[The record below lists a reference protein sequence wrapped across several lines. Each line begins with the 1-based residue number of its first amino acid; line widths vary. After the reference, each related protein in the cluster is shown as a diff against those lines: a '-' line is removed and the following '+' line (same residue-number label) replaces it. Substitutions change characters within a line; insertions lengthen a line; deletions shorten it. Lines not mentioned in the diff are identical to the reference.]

1 MQQLTGLDAAFLALE
16 TANSTGHVGGVCILD
31 PKDAPVP
38 LTLAR
43 LTEVLGDRLPLV
55 PVLRRK
61 LLNVPLGLDQPY
73 WVDDPN
79 FDIEYHIREVAL
91 PRPGSEAQ
99 LTEQVSRLHA
109 RPLDRSRPLWE
120 IYLITGLA
128 RRRAAVYTK
137 IHHSAIDGAS
147 GAELLTILLDLAP
160 EGRELPPRKP
170 FTPERPPGPA
180 TLTAMAA
187 AKLAWRPVQT
197 VRFTNELVRVLPTLA
212 PALSTLVGGM
222 LGLNRGDGEVIP
234 TTPGRAPATPFNRPI
249 TPHRRLAL
257 RSVDLDSVKAVKN
270 AFGVSVND
278 VVMAMCAGALRRWL
292 ADHDALPDAPLI
304 AMIPVSVRDPASKAA
319 MGNKVSAMLATLP
332 TNVADPGERVGIVH
346 AATQTAKSQQ
356 AAMPQGLIDQ
366 VSDFSPPALTAR
378 AARVVFA
385 TGVLHRLPPF
395 NLCISN
401 VPGPNVPVYLC
412 GAKLLAHYPVSVI
425 TDGQGLN
432 ITLVGYLGRLH
443 FGLVS
448 CRELVPDID
457 VLADYLVDELDLLL
471 KAASQLPANPRAPAG
486 LWPARGELA
495 AAPWPGQQLRA
506 EIRDDVRA
514 VLPEGTA
521 PPDRVPPEMFAAA
534 VDEYLSCRRLDMQS
548 LARRLERWPG
558 HALPS
563 RGKP

>member
-16 TANSTGHVGGVCILD
+16 TTNSTGHVGGVCVLD
-31 PKDAPVP
+31 PKDAPAP

-43 LTEVLGDRLPLV
+43 LTQVLGERLPLV

-61 LLNVPLGLDQPY
+61 LLNVPFGLDQPY

-79 FDIEYHIREVAL
+79 FDIEYHIREIAL
-91 PRPGSEAQ
+91 PRPGSDDQ
-99 LTEQVSRLHA
+99 LTEQVARLHA

-128 RRRAAVYTK
+128 KRRAAVYTK

-147 GAELLTILLDLAP
+147 GAELLTILLDLTP
-160 EGRELPPRKP
+160 EGRVVPPQAP
-170 FTPERPPGPA
+170 FTPAPPPGPVA
-180 TLTAMAA
+180 LAAMAA
-187 AKLAWRPVQT
+187 AKLAWRPVET
-197 VRFTNELVRVLPTLA
+197 VRFTNELVRAVPTLA

-234 TTPGRAPATPFNRPI
+234 TTPGRAPMTPFNAQI

-257 RSVDLDSVKAVKN
+257 RSVDLDSVKTVKN

-278 VVMAMCAGALRRWL
+278 VVMAMSAGALRRWL
-292 ADHDALPDAPLI
+292 GDHHALPDAPLI

-319 MGNKVSAMLATLP
+319 MGNKVSAMLAALP
-332 TNVADPGERVGIVH
+332 TNVADPGDRVQIVH
-346 AATQTAKSQQ
+346 AATQTAKAQQ
-356 AAMPQGLIDQ
+356 AVIPQGLIDQ
-366 VSDFSPPALTAR
+366 VSDFAPPALTAR

-395 NLCISN
+395 NVCISN

-432 ITLVGYLGRLH
+432 ITLVGYLGQLH

-448 CRELVPDID
+448 CRELIPDLD
-457 VLADYLVDELDLLL
+457 VLADYLVEELDLLL
-471 KAASQLPANPRAPAG
+471 KAASQRPAG
-486 LWPARGELA
+486 
-495 AAPWPGQQLRA
+495 
-506 EIRDDVRA
+506 
-514 VLPEGTA
+514 
-521 PPDRVPPEMFAAA
+521 
-534 VDEYLSCRRLDMQS
+534 
-548 LARRLERWPG
+548 
-558 HALPS
+558 
-563 RGKP
+563 

>member
-16 TANSTGHVGGVCILD
+16 TANSTGHVGGICILD
-31 PKDAPVP
+31 PSGIPAP

-43 LTEVLGDRLPLV
+43 LTDVLGARLPLV

-61 LLNVPLGLDQPY
+61 LLTVPLGLDQPY

-79 FDIEYHIREVAL
+79 FDIEYHIREIAL
-91 PRPGSEAQ
+91 PRPGSDAQ
-99 LTEQVSRLHA
+99 LTEQVARLHA
-109 RPLDRSRPLWE
+109 RPLDRSKPLWE

-147 GAELLTILLDLAP
+147 GAELLTILLDLTP
-160 EGRELPPRKP
+160 EGREVPA
-170 FTPERPPGPA
+170 PERFVPAKPPGYA
-180 TLTAMAA
+180 ALTALAA
-187 AKLAWRPVQT
+187 ARLAYKPVQT
-197 VRFTNELVRVLPTLA
+197 VRLTNELVRVLPTLA
-212 PALSTLVGGM
+212 PALSNLVGGL

-234 TTPGRAPATPFNRPI
+234 TTSGRAPATPFNRPI
-249 TPHRRLAL
+249 TAHRRIAL

-292 ADHDALPDAPLI
+292 AGRDALPDMPLI
-304 AMIPVSVRDPASKAA
+304 AMIPVSVRDPASKTA
-319 MGNKVSAMLATLP
+319 MGNKVSAMLAALP
-332 TNVADPGERVGIVH
+332 TNVDDAAERVAVVH
-346 AATQTAKSQQ
+346 AATKIAKAQQ
-356 AAMPQGLIDQ
+356 AAIPQGLVDQ
-366 VSDFSPPALTAR
+366 VSEFSPPALTAR

-448 CRELVPDID
+448 CRELVPDLD
-457 VLADYLVDELDLLL
+457 ALADYLVAELAVLV
-471 KAASQLPANPRAPAG
+471 KAAKLRAPVTVASGRPPAG
-486 LWPARGELA
+486 RA
-495 AAPWPGQQLRA
+495 A
-506 EIRDDVRA
+506 
-514 VLPEGTA
+514 
-521 PPDRVPPEMFAAA
+521 
-534 VDEYLSCRRLDMQS
+534 S
-548 LARRLERWPG
+548 
-558 HALPS
+558 
-563 RGKP
+563 

>member
-16 TANSTGHVGGVCILD
+16 TANSTGHVGGICILD
-31 PKDAPVP
+31 PSGISAP

-43 LTEVLGDRLPLV
+43 LTEVLAARLPLV

-61 LLNVPLGLDQPY
+61 LLTVPLGLDQPY

-79 FDIEYHIREVAL
+79 FDIEYHIREIAL
-91 PRPGSEAQ
+91 PRPGSDAQ
-99 LTEQVSRLHA
+99 LTEQVARLHA
-109 RPLDRSRPLWE
+109 RPLDRSKPLWE

-147 GAELLTILLDLAP
+147 GAELLTILLDLTP
-160 EGRELPPRKP
+160 DGRELPAPEP
-170 FTPERPPGPA
+170 FVPAKPPGYA
-180 TLTAMAA
+180 ALTALAA
-187 AKLAWRPVQT
+187 ARLAWKPVQT

-212 PALSTLVGGM
+212 PALSNLAGGL

-234 TTPGRAPATPFNRPI
+234 STAGRAPATPFNRPI
-249 TPHRRLAL
+249 TAHRRLAL

-292 ADHDALPDAPLI
+292 AGRDALPDIPLI
-304 AMIPVSVRDPASKAA
+304 AMIPVSVRDPASKTA
-319 MGNKVSAMLATLP
+319 MGNKVSAMLAALP
-332 TNVADPGERVGIVH
+332 TNIDDPAERVAVVH
-346 AATQTAKSQQ
+346 AATKIAKSQR
-356 AAMPQGLIDQ
+356 AAIPQGLVDQ
-366 VSDFSPPALTAR
+366 VSEFSPPALTAR

-448 CRELVPDID
+448 CRELVPDLD
-457 VLADYLVDELDLLL
+457 ALADYLVAELAVLM
-471 KAASQLPANPRAPAG
+471 KAAKLRAPVSQ
-486 LWPARGELA
+486 A
-495 AAPWPGQQLRA
+495 AAPRPPAGRA
-506 EIRDDVRA
+506 A
-514 VLPEGTA
+514 
-521 PPDRVPPEMFAAA
+521 
-534 VDEYLSCRRLDMQS
+534 S
-548 LARRLERWPG
+548 
-558 HALPS
+558 
-563 RGKP
+563 

>member
-16 TANSTGHVGGVCILD
+16 TANSTGHVGGISVLD
-31 PKDAPVP
+31 PKDAPAP

-43 LTEVLGDRLPLV
+43 LTAVLSDRLPLI

-79 FDIEYHIREVAL
+79 FDIEYHIREIAL
-91 PRPGSEAQ
+91 PRPGSDAQ
-99 LTEQVSRLHA
+99 LTEQVARLHA
-109 RPLDRSRPLWE
+109 RPLDRSKPLWE
-120 IYLITGLA
+120 IYLITGLS

-137 IHHSAIDGAS
+137 IHHAAIDGAS
-147 GAELLTILLDLAP
+147 GAELLTILLDLTP
-160 EGRELPPRKP
+160 DGREIPPAKP
-170 FTPERPPGPA
+170 FTPVRPPGPA
-180 TLTAMAA
+180 TLTALAA

-212 PALSTLVGGM
+212 PALGNLVGGM
-222 LGLNRGDGEVIP
+222 LGLNRGDGEIIA

-257 RSVDLDSVKAVKN
+257 RSVDLDTVKAVKN
-270 AFGVSVND
+270 AFGASVND

-292 ADHDALPDAPLI
+292 ADHSALPEVPLI
-304 AMIPVSVRDPASKAA
+304 AMIPVSVRDPGSKTA

-332 TNVADPGERVGIVH
+332 TNVADPAERVAIVR
-346 AATQTAKSQQ
+346 AATKVAKSQQ
-356 AAMPQGLIDQ
+356 AVIPQGLVDH
-366 VSDFSPPALTAR
+366 VSDFAPPALTAR

-385 TGVLHRLPPF
+385 TGLLHRLPPF

-457 VLADYLVDELDLLL
+457 VLAGYLVDELAELV
-471 KAASQLPANPRAPAG
+471 KAAKP
-486 LWPARGELA
+486 LA
-495 AAPWPGQQLRA
+495 AAQK
-506 EIRDDVRA
+506 
-514 VLPEGTA
+514 TA
-521 PPDRVPPEMFAAA
+521 
-534 VDEYLSCRRLDMQS
+534 S
-548 LARRLERWPG
+548 
-558 HALPS
+558 
-563 RGKP
+563 